1 MSDTELI
8 EERLRGFPSALDDS
22 DWGDVLRRAAAS
34 PLAESNSHTDAP
46 ERPHRLLGGT
56 SASGRWRR
64 SRRLALGGIGAL
76 AAAGATAALVL
87 VVFAGAGTQNAFAG
101 WTASP
106 TPPASGQT
114 ASALSECTS
123 RLVGVAPVAAADW
136 QPLVTD
142 TRGPFT
148 AVILRSGDATATCL
162 TGPSFTTAA
171 VNSTQDGGSQH
182 HLSVSS
188 ASGGPPTVSVLAPN
202 GDNSDPINVAAQE
215 QTTVDS
221 QPYTLLQGQ
230 TRPGITGVTLV
241 LSDSSRVQATVADS
255 AFVAWWPSHTDASSA
270 QVTDGSGLTTQQL
283 TLTPASPPNPPTPTG
298 QPSSS
303 SP

>member
-8 EERLRGFPSALDDS
+8 EQRLRGFLPAIDDS

-34 PLAESNSHTDAP
+34 PLIESSSDTAH
-46 ERPHRLLGGT
+46 RRRLLGRI
-56 SASGRWRR
+56 SAPGRRRR
-64 SRRLALGGIGAL
+64 SRQLALGGIGAL
-76 AAAGATAALVL
+76 AAAGATAAVL
-87 VVFAGAGTQNAFAG
+87 VVFAGAGAQNAFAG

-123 RLVGVAPVAAADW
+123 RLVGVTPVAAPDW

-148 AVILRSGDATATCL
+148 AVILKGADATATCL

-171 VNSTQDGGSQH
+171 VNSTQDGGSSH
-182 HLSVSS
+182 HLSVGS
-188 ASGGPPTVSVLAPN
+188 ANGGPPTVSVLAPN
-202 GDNSDPINVAAQE
+202 GANSGPISVAEQE
-215 QTTVDS
+215 QTAVDG

-230 TRPGITGVTLV
+230 IQTGITGATLV
-241 LSDSSRVQATVADS
+241 LSDRSRVQATLADG
-255 AFVAWWPSHTDASSA
+255 AFVAWWPSHASA
-270 QVTDGSGLTTQQL
+270 TTAELTSGTGATTQQL
-283 TLTPASPPNPPTPTG
+283 TFTPASPPHTPAPTG
-298 QPSSS
+298 EP
-303 SP
+303 